1 MSRLN
6 RSHWQLLLA
15 LDDLG
20 SVSAAADAVA
30 ITQSAATQRLR
41 EAERRL
47 GVALVERVGKTLRLN
62 RSGQR
67 IAAAGRELEPR
78 LDAAEADAIWLGRN
92 AGPRLRVLQ
101 SHYDRQAWLP
111 AFARRLEDEGLDVEV
126 EVIRAAGREGA
137 HALASGDADAALWP
151 KPVAFPGIE
160 STPLFAEPLAA
171 FVPPDDPLAAR
182 DSLVPADFATRT
194 YLTYGDMPEAG
205 FEFERFFRP
214 AGAYPQQ
221 IVRIESVSTILSFVA
236 ASVGVTILAASS
248 ADAAGRADRPVCVP
262 LAGEGM
268 TLSWHLLTAAK
279 VADPAAV
286 GAIGSL
292 RAFLRARGGP

>member
-15 LDDLG
+15 LDELG
-20 SVSAAADAVA
+20 SLSAAADAVT

-47 GVALVERVGKTLRLN
+47 GVALVERVGKSLRLN
-62 RSGQR
+62 RSGKR

-101 SHYDRQAWLP
+101 SDYDAQAWLP
-111 AFARRLEDEGLDVEV
+111 AFARAMRAEAAGVEV
-126 EVIRAAGREGA
+126 EVIRAAARDGV
-137 HALASGDADAALWP
+137 HPLASGDADVALWP
-151 KPVAFPGIE
+151 KPVAYPGIE
-160 STPLFAEPLAA
+160 ADALFEEPLAA

-182 DSLVPADFATRT
+182 DRVAPADFVART
-194 YLTYGDMPEAG
+194 YLTYGDMPESG

-214 AGAYPQQ
+214 AGAYPNQ
-221 IVRIESVSTILSFVA
+221 IVRIESVSAILGLVQA
-236 ASVGVTILAASS
+236 GAGVSILAASS
-248 ADAAGRADRPVCVP
+248 GADACAAGRLVRVA
-262 LAGEGM
+262 LAGTGM
-268 TLSWHLLTAAK
+268 TLSWHLLTATTGTAPATSQA
-279 VADPAAV
+279 VAR
-286 GAIGSL
+286 L
-292 RAFLRARGGP
+292 RRFLSDRGRP

>member
-15 LDDLG
+15 LDELG

-47 GVALVERVGKTLRLN
+47 GVRLVERVGKSLRLN

-67 IAAAGRELEPR
+67 IAAAGRDLEPR

-101 SHYDRQAWLP
+101 SAYDAQAWLP
-111 AFARRLEDEGLDVEV
+111 AFARAMRTEGTGVEV
-126 EVIRAAGREGA
+126 ELIRAAARDGV
-137 HALASGDADAALWP
+137 HPLASGDADAALWP
-151 KPVAFPGIE
+151 KPVAYPGIE
-160 STPLFAEPLAA
+160 AALLFEEPLAA
-171 FVPPDDPLAAR
+171 LVPPEDPLAAR
-182 DSLVPADFATRT
+182 QSLTPADFVTRT

-221 IVRIESVSTILSFVA
+221 IVRIESVSAILAFVEA
-236 ASVGVTILAASS
+236 GAGVSILAASS
-248 ADAAGRADRPVCVP
+248 GAAACAEGRLVRVP
-262 LAGEGM
+262 LAAAGL
-268 TLSWHLLTAAK
+268 TLSWHLLSATAASEPTTAQA
-279 VADPAAV
+279 VAR
-286 GAIGSL
+286 L
-292 RAFLRARGGP
+292 HRFLSDRGRP

>member
-15 LDDLG
+15 LDELG
-20 SVSAAADAVA
+20 SLSAAADAVL

-47 GVALVERVGKTLRLN
+47 GVGLVERVGKSLRLN
-62 RSGQR
+62 RSGKR
-67 IAAAGRELEPR
+67 IAAAGRDLEPR

-101 SHYDRQAWLP
+101 SDYDAQAWLP
-111 AFARRLEDEGLDVEV
+111 AFAQTMRAEGAGVEI
-126 EVIRAAGREGA
+126 ELIRAAARDGV
-137 HALASGDADAALWP
+137 HPLATGDADAALWP
-151 KPVAFPGIE
+151 KPVAYPGIE
-160 STPLFAEPLAA
+160 AACLFEEPLAA

-182 DSLVPADFATRT
+182 DALVPADFAART

-221 IVRIESVSTILSFVA
+221 IVRIESVSAILAFVEA
-236 ASVGVTILAASS
+236 GAGVSILAASS
-248 ADAAGRADRPVCVP
+248 GARARAERRLAQVP
-262 LAGEGM
+262 LAGLGM
-268 TLSWHLLTAAK
+268 TLSWHLLTAASI
-279 VADPAAV
+279 AEPAA
-286 GAIGSL
+286 ARAAERL
-292 RAFLRARGGP
+292 HAFLSVRGRP